1 MLDIGLSCL
10 TLTPRLALNR
20 NDRFDRSDYNDVL
33 DVSLS
38 HHGRCVRRDMA
49 RTLAL
54 LSPRAR
60 QCEALPIPLPP
71 AAVAAERRADLS
83 SLPGRT
89 PPHVDAGGSDVLRGS
104 VAGGADVITAE
115 GLDGPAAG
123 EWARETRVER
133 AGEGGATI
141 VTAYYPVPSKFA
153 PKVYHVWMSNLLLHV
168 RSPMVIF
175 TGVPLLLRP
184 FLGFRV

>member
-33 DVSLS
+33 DASLS
-38 HHGRCVRRDMA
+38 FDHGRCVRRDMA

-89 PPHVDAGGSDVLRGS
+89 PPHVDAGGSDVLGDEERTAHVELDAVLGRLGAWAL
-104 VAGGADVITAE
+104 AGGHCDDEAVRPPQRRERPSSTARRR
-115 GLDGPAAG
+115 
-123 EWARETRVER
+123 ARRWRTRRYE
-133 AGEGGATI
+133 
-141 VTAYYPVPSKFA
+141 
-153 PKVYHVWMSNLLLHV
+153 H
-168 RSPMVIF
+168 
-175 TGVPLLLRP
+175 
-184 FLGFRV
+184 

>member
-1 MLDIGLSCL
+1 M
-10 TLTPRLALNR
+10 
-20 NDRFDRSDYNDVL
+20 
-33 DVSLS
+33 
-38 HHGRCVRRDMA
+38 
-49 RTLAL
+49 
-54 LSPRAR
+54 
-60 QCEALPIPLPP
+60 
-71 AAVAAERRADLS
+71 
-83 SLPGRT
+83 
-89 PPHVDAGGSDVLRGS
+89 LRGS

-115 GLDGPAAG
+115 GLDGPTAG
-123 EWARETRVER
+123 EWERETRVER

-153 PKVYHVWMSNLLLHV
+153 PKVYHAWMSNLLLHV